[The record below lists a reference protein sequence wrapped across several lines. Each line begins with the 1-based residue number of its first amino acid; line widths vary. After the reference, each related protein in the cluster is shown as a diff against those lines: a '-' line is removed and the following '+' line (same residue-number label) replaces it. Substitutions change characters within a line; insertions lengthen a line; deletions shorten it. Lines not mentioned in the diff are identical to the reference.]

1 MYVSTDLQFYNF
13 LSTKLGTG
21 PYTGDFY
28 APLTLTTINS
38 QYNDTVFKPYAL
50 GTEIDRTEI
59 RYGSLQRVFGGDRTE
74 GIAMYRCKTCE
85 P

>member
-28 APLTLTTINS
+28 APLTLTTIALSTTIQFSNLMLWE
-38 QYNDTVFKPYAL
+38 QRLTGQKYDMGPFKEFL
-50 GTEIDRTEI
+50 EETG
-59 RYGSLQRVFGGDRTE
+59 QRE
-74 GIAMYRCKTCE
+74 
-85 P
+85 